1 MGHKVHPSGMRRGL
15 RSEWPSRWFST
26 GSKYTN
32 QLIEDINIR
41 KQITEKYNQAGIEDI
56 IIKRNANLLEIEIR
70 TAKPGIII
78 GRSGAGAKGI
88 KLLIEKLYIAQPK
101 NLQPHIRINIVE
113 IKNPDLSAQLIAENI
128 ARAIERRINVRRA
141 VQQALERAKE
151 KGVKGMKIRVSG
163 RLNGVD
169 IARSEYVNY
178 GSVPLSTLKSK
189 IDYSLVHALTGFG
202 IIGVKVW
209 VYRGIDEPLKAKD
222 RD

>member
-15 RSEWPSRWFST
+15 RSEWPSKWFSS
-26 GSKYTN
+26 GPKYRD
-32 QLIEDINIR
+32 QLIEDISIR
-41 KQITEKYNQAGIEDI
+41 KQISERFNQAGIEDI
-56 IIKRNANLLEIEIR
+56 IIKRNANLLEIEIK

-78 GRSGAGAKGI
+78 GRSGAGAKGLKI
-88 KLLIEKLYIAQPK
+88 LVEDQYRNLPKAQ
-101 NLQPHIRINIVE
+101 QPHIRINIVE

-128 ARAIERRINVRRA
+128 ARSIERRINVRRA

-163 RLNGVD
+163 RLNGAD

-178 GSVPLSTLKSK
+178 GSVPLSTFKSQ
-189 IDYSLVHALTGFG
+189 IAYSLVHALTGFG

-209 VYRGIDEPLKAKD
+209 VYRGIDEPLRESSKN
-222 RD
+222 